1 MGAKDSKP
9 SFISYEDAVKRVSD
23 SELRRIREAFKRC
36 AGANGT
42 ALSLEAFVHEVLC
55 DGVPYEVAE
64 WLYQA
69 CGGTKRGIAFRELLC
84 GIVVLTKG
92 NIEEKIKFLWTLYVN
107 NQGDNGTFIYKRD
120 FARTLHLEHTSLPA
134 TASNRANEVLLS
146 LFGAG
151 EKVTFDQFRSWLLIH
166 KDATVLSKWL
176 LSEVNIAQDLE
187 TPTFYQSLAGV
198 THLEERDII
207 ELEKCFWSLRNAAP
221 TGQLDAESLSPLLS
235 PPLPAAAIA
244 GAFLAFDENRDGHVD
259 FKELCCGLS
268 AACRGPRTERLK
280 FCFKIFDL
288 DSDGVL
294 NKKELIDMVGILCT
308 VANENLKNQ
317 NSRASTPSDGND
329 SESTDKGFDPE
340 VILMNIREKLVTVP
354 RNGRK
359 PIFHLGPNGDS
370 NDKDKEV
377 AVTKEPDADSEAIIA
392 NDMALTLE
400 DFLIWSVETAEKLVT
415 PFLDLVFEVCHIVLG
430 LRPQCKHQERDIV
443 LGWLRREVQRGYSVG
458 QFWYLIASEWW
469 SSWLG
474 YTAGGSTDSCC
485 RAPQRNIDEAIVCDE
500 SFTTN
505 STESMGSL
513 LWRAD
518 SASLGSAGSSS
529 GVSSAPAPRPARA
542 PRAPGPIDNRRLL
555 APDHLKVRTLTG
567 EGGHLRRDVT
577 LAQHRDFELV
587 PDALWRALAVWY
599 GAPAPLPRQVIR
611 PPNSD
616 VELELYPLQLKILRH
631 VPSTQRAASLGGV
644 LGSVPLAPA
653 PPERQLAYSAAFSRL
668 ATVKQVCEFL
678 CGALGL
684 AREDVRLWAVA
695 SAAVL
700 LDDERPTLYELRL
713 DERPRLLLELRNPDL
728 TWPEEIGALGICS
741 GSRATERRETLIAP
755 NLPGATGLHNLGNT
769 CFMNAA
775 LQSVWN
781 TGPLTRYFN
790 SGMHMYEVNTT
801 NPLGTKGVLALRYG
815 ELCKEVWSCS
825 ARSVAPLRV
834 RWCVSRWA
842 RALAGGGQHDAQ
854 ELLAWL
860 LDALHEDLNRVRQAP
875 KAPIHHHD
883 SDGRP
888 DQVVAAEAWEQ
899 HTARN
904 SSIMTDL
911 FYGQLKSKVQC
922 DTCARESVRFDAFN
936 MLSLPLPMESYV
948 SFEIRVMLLDGS
960 VPIKYGVRVN
970 SEGTYLDLKKK
981 LSELCGLPP
990 EALLIVELSGASI
1003 GRVFEDG
1010 AKISGVSALEL
1021 FAYELPHSDCES
1033 DDSDCDDTAADTN
1046 GWCSEAVQ
1054 WAERSRSEI
1063 LMSQSP
1069 PNTFYNQAKYTDHSY
1084 RSSTLP
1090 KDLKKEVN
1098 GNSSP
1103 TLSVKSL
1110 NMKPSSPR
1118 LPKVKFGSSP
1128 SNMCKMDSPPTV
1140 VPATGKLQYLVAV
1153 HRKQCRSDAYFL
1165 PWQRSRSSL
1174 FGVPLLV
1181 GVRGGR
1187 GAGGAAL
1194 SGRELYAR
1202 VWAQVARLLS
1212 ARPKHHDQHNHATDC
1227 DDSLG
1232 YEFPFR
1238 VRVVRAGGAWCA
1250 RCAWPRLCRGCTLP
1264 SDDTP
1269 VCFDPPGKR
1278 RRARKRSSVAPAALE
1293 SDVPDSS
1300 SPIAKAKLN
1309 RLAAARLSTD
1319 FVESESECCTV
1330 DGMELGALLSAARRG
1345 SVVLAIDWDPT
1356 ALHLRYQ
1363 STREKELVEHW
1374 SVRASRAE
1382 AARAVDLASCLRAF
1396 TSSERLEQPYHCD
1409 GCRSAQPATKKL
1421 QIWRLPPIMIVHL
1434 KRFQYV
1440 NNKWIKSQKVVNFPF
1455 QDFDPTEYLAS
1466 VPQETILRHMD
1477 ISSFKPR
1484 SSVFVDDTI
1493 SESDTDNDDD
1503 DVHFSS
1509 APKEKVIPKEKVG
1522 SKRKSSGEVRGRQRL
1537 ESTSLV
1543 TTPVTDDNLID
1554 YHQHHLLN
1562 DQDPFQLKYRLYA
1575 VVSHSGQ
1582 LSGGHYVAYC
1592 RNPSGAWLC
1601 YNDSS
1606 CRELAPAPAPPI
1618 DPAAAYLLFY
1628 ERQGLRYTHSRSLTL
1643 PTTLYND
1650 SSCRELAPAPAPP
1663 IDPAAAYLLFYERQ
1677 GLRYTH
1683 SRSLT
1688 LPTTLYNDSSCREL
1702 APAPAPPIDPA
1713 AAYLLFYERQG
1724 LRYTHSRSL
1733 TLPTTLYNDSSCREL
1748 APAPAPPIDPAA
1760 AYLLFYERQGLRYT
1774 HSRSLTLPTTLYNDS
1789 SCRELA
1795 PAPAPP
1801 IDPAAAYLL
1810 FYERQGLRYTHSRS
1824 LTLPTTLYNDSSC
1837 RELAPAP
1844 APPID
1849 PAAAYLLFYERQ
1861 GLRYTHSRSL
1871 TLPTTLYNDSSCRE
1885 LAPAPAP
1892 PIDPAAAYLLFYERQ
1907 GLRYTHSRSL
1917 TLPTTL
1923 YNDSSCRELA
1933 PAPAPPIDPAA
1944 AYLLFYER
1952 QGLRYTHSR
1961 SLTLPTTLYND
1972 SSCRE
1977 LAPAPAPPI
1986 DPAAA
1991 YLLFYERQGLRYT
2004 HSRSL
2009 TLPTTLYNDSSCR
2022 ELAPAPAPPI
2032 DPAAAYLLFYER
2044 QGLRYT
2050 HSRSLTLP
2058 TTLYNDSSCRELA
2071 PAPAPPIDPAAAYLL
2086 FYERQGLRYT
2096 HSRSLTL
2103 PTTLYNDSSC
2113 RELAPAPAPPIDPAA
2128 AYLLFYERQGL
2139 RYTHSRS
2146 LTLPTTLYND
2156 SSCRELAPAPAPPID
2171 PAAAYLLFY
2180 ERQGLRYTHSR
2191 SLTLPDYTLQRQLVP
2206 GARARARAAHR
2217 PRRRLPALLRA
2228 PGAQGLRYP
2237 HSRSLTLPTT
2247 LYNDRSCRE
2256 LAPAPAPPIDPAAAY
2271 LLFYE
2276 RQGLRYTHSRSL
2288 TLPTTLYN
2296 DSSCRELA
2304 PAPAPPIDPAAAY
2317 LLFYERQGLRYDA
2330 YLPDIEGKEPTV
2342 KDPDILD
2349 PDDTDLKKMC
2359 SII

>member
-55 DGVPYEVAE
+55 DGVPYEVAD

-84 GIVVLTKG
+84 GVVVLTKG

-107 NQGDNGTFIYKRD
+107 NQGDNGTYIYKRD
-120 FARTLHLEHTSLPA
+120 FARTLHLEHTSLPV
-134 TASNRANEVLLS
+134 TASHRANEVLLS
-146 LFGAG
+146 LFGTG

-235 PPLPAAAIA
+235 PPLPAAAVA

-288 DSDGVL
+288 DRDGVL

-308 VANENLKNQ
+308 VANESLKNQ
-317 NSRASTPSDGND
+317 SSRASTPSDSND
-329 SESTDKGFDPE
+329 SESTEKGFDPE
-340 VILMNIREKLVTVP
+340 VILVNLREKLVTVP
-354 RNGRK
+354 KNGRK
-359 PIFHLGPNGDS
+359 PVFQLGPNGDKE
-370 NDKDKEV
+370 DKDKEIV
-377 AVTKEPDADSEAIIA
+377 VMKEVTPDSENEGLIA

-400 DFLIWSVETAEKLVT
+400 DFLIWSVESAEALVT

-469 SSWLG
+469 GSWLA
-474 YTAGGSTDSCC
+474 YTAGGSTDACC
-485 RAPQRNIDEAIVCDE
+485 RTPPRHIDEAIVCDE

-513 LWRAD
+513 LWRAET
-518 SASLGSAGSSS
+518 ASVGSAGSSS
-529 GVSSAPAPRPARA
+529 GVSSAAAARPHRH
-542 PRAPGPIDNRRLL
+542 PGPIDNKKLL
-555 APDHLKVRTLTG
+555 APDLLKVRTLTG

-587 PDALWRALAVWY
+587 PDALWRALAAWY

-616 VELELYPLQLKILRH
+616 VELELYPLHLKLLRH
-631 VPSTQRAASLGGV
+631 VPNTQRALALGGGGGAGASLYS
-644 LGSVPLAPA
+644 SVPLAPPAA
-653 PPERQLAYSAAFSRL
+653 PDRQLAYTAAFSRL

-678 CGALGL
+678 CAALGL
-684 AREDVRLWAVA
+684 AREDMRLWSVG
-695 SAAVL
+695 STTVL
-700 LDDERPTLYELRL
+700 LDDERPTLHELRL
-713 DERPRLLLELRNPDL
+713 DERARLLLELRNPDL
-728 TWPEEIGALGICS
+728 TWPEEIGALSMGS
-741 GSRATERRETLIAP
+741 GNRATERRETLIAP

-790 SGMHMYEVNTT
+790 SGMHLYEVNTT

-815 ELCKEVWSCS
+815 ELCKEVWSCR

-834 RWCVSRWA
+834 RGCVSRWA

-860 LDALHEDLNRVRQAP
+860 LDALHEDLNRAAAVPRPPA
-875 KAPIHHHD
+875 HHHD

-904 SSIMTDL
+904 RSIMTDL
-911 FYGQLKSKVQC
+911 FYGQLKSKVRC

-948 SFEIRVMLLDGS
+948 CCELRVMLLDGS

-981 LSELCGLPP
+981 LSELCGLTP
-990 EALLIVELSGASI
+990 EAMLIVELSGATI
-1003 GRVFEDG
+1003 GRVFDDG
-1010 AKISGVSALEL
+1010 AKISAASALEL
-1021 FAYELPHSDCES
+1021 YAYELPRDDCDS
-1033 DDSDCDDTAADTN
+1033 DDSDTDDPPRDTN
-1046 GWCSEAVQ
+1046 GWCTEAAQWSEVSVGRGGNTSSLCMPALFCFK
-1054 WAERSRSEI
+1054 RSRSEI

-1069 PNTFYNQAKYTDHSY
+1069 PNTFYNHATFDGDY
-1084 RSSTLP
+1084 RSNTLP
-1090 KDLKKEVN
+1090 KELKKEVN
-1098 GNSSP
+1098 GSSSP

-1110 NMKPSSPR
+1110 NLKPSSPR

-1128 SNMCKMDSPPTV
+1128 SNMCKMDAPAV
-1140 VPATGKLQYLVAV
+1140 VPPTGKLQYLVAV

-1174 FGVPLLV
+1174 FGVPVLV
-1181 GVRGGR
+1181 GVRGER
-1187 GAGGAAL
+1187 CSL
-1194 SGRELYAR
+1194 SGRQLYAR

-1212 ARPKHHDQHNHATDC
+1212 ARPPQHDQHNHATDC

-1250 RCAWPRLCRGCTLP
+1250 RCPWHALCRGCTLP

-1269 VCFDPPGKR
+1269 ICFDAPGKR
-1278 RRARKRSSVAPAALE
+1278 RRYRKRSSAAPSAIDV
-1293 SDVPDSS
+1293 DVPDSS
-1300 SPIAKAKLN
+1300 SPIARAKLN
-1309 RLAAARLSTD
+1309 RHAAARLSVD
-1319 FVESESECCTV
+1319 VVEQSESDCCTV
-1330 DGMELGALLSAARRG
+1330 NGVELGALMSAARRG
-1345 SVVLAIDWDPT
+1345 SVMLAIDWDPT

-1363 STREKELVEHW
+1363 STREKSWVEHW
-1374 SVRASRAE
+1374 SVRACRAE

-1396 TSSERLEQPYHCD
+1396 TSSERLEQRYHCAA
-1409 GCRSAQPATKKL
+1409 CRSAQPATKKL
-1421 QIWRLPPIMIVHL
+1421 QIWRLPPILIIHL

-1466 VPQETILRHMD
+1466 VPQETILRHSE
-1477 ISSFKPR
+1477 ISQGLRR

-1493 SESDTDNDDD
+1493 SESDSDDNE
-1503 DVHFSS
+1503 HTSTHKEKTK
-1509 APKEKVIPKEKVG
+1509 PKEKPER
-1522 SKRKSSGEVRGRQRL
+1522 KRKGSVEVRGRQRL

-1543 TTPVTDDNLID
+1543 TTPVTDDNLVD

-1562 DQDPFQLKYRLYA
+1562 DQDPFHLKYRLYA

-1582 LSGGHYVAYC
+1582 LSGGHYVAYA

-1606 CRELAPAPAPPI
+1606 CRELAP
-1618 DPAAAYLLFY
+1618 
-1628 ERQGLRYTHSRSLTL
+1628 G
-1643 PTTLYND
+1643 
-1650 SSCRELAPAPAPP
+1650 
-1663 IDPAAAYLLFYERQ
+1663 
-1677 GLRYTH
+1677 
-1683 SRSLT
+1683 
-1688 LPTTLYNDSSCREL
+1688 
-1702 APAPAPPIDPA
+1702 
-1713 AAYLLFYERQG
+1713 
-1724 LRYTHSRSL
+1724 
-1733 TLPTTLYNDSSCREL
+1733 
-1748 APAPAPPIDPAA
+1748 
-1760 AYLLFYERQGLRYT
+1760 
-1774 HSRSLTLPTTLYNDS
+1774 
-1789 SCRELA
+1789 
-1795 PAPAPP
+1795 
-1801 IDPAAAYLL
+1801 
-1810 FYERQGLRYTHSRS
+1810 
-1824 LTLPTTLYNDSSC
+1824 
-1837 RELAPAP
+1837 
-1844 APPID
+1844 
-1849 PAAAYLLFYERQ
+1849 
-1861 GLRYTHSRSL
+1861 
-1871 TLPTTLYNDSSCRE
+1871 
-1885 LAPAPAP
+1885 
-1892 PIDPAAAYLLFYERQ
+1892 
-1907 GLRYTHSRSL
+1907 
-1917 TLPTTL
+1917 
-1923 YNDSSCRELA
+1923 
-1933 PAPAPPIDPAA
+1933 
-1944 AYLLFYER
+1944 
-1952 QGLRYTHSR
+1952 
-1961 SLTLPTTLYND
+1961 
-1972 SSCRE
+1972 
-1977 LAPAPAPPI
+1977 
-1986 DPAAA
+1986 
-1991 YLLFYERQGLRYT
+1991 
-2004 HSRSL
+2004 
-2009 TLPTTLYNDSSCR
+2009 
-2022 ELAPAPAPPI
+2022 
-2032 DPAAAYLLFYER
+2032 
-2044 QGLRYT
+2044 
-2050 HSRSLTLP
+2050 
-2058 TTLYNDSSCRELA
+2058 
-2071 PAPAPPIDPAAAYLL
+2071 
-2086 FYERQGLRYT
+2086 
-2096 HSRSLTL
+2096 
-2103 PTTLYNDSSC
+2103 
-2113 RELAPAPAPPIDPAA
+2113 
-2128 AYLLFYERQGL
+2128 
-2139 RYTHSRS
+2139 
-2146 LTLPTTLYND
+2146 
-2156 SSCRELAPAPAPPID
+2156 
-2171 PAAAYLLFY
+2171 
-2180 ERQGLRYTHSR
+2180 
-2191 SLTLPDYTLQRQLVP
+2191 
-2206 GARARARAAHR
+2206 
-2217 PRRRLPALLRA
+2217 
-2228 PGAQGLRYP
+2228 
-2237 HSRSLTLPTT
+2237 
-2247 LYNDRSCRE
+2247 
-2256 LAPAPAPPIDPAAAY
+2256 
-2271 LLFYE
+2271 
-2276 RQGLRYTHSRSL
+2276 
-2288 TLPTTLYN
+2288 
-2296 DSSCRELA
+2296 
-2304 PAPAPPIDPAAAY
+2304 PAPPIDPAAAY

-2330 YLPDIEGKEPTV
+2330 YLPDIDGKEPVV
-2342 KDPDILD
+2342 KDPDIID

-2359 SII
+2359 SIV